1 MSPAARLPVVALV
14 GRPNV
19 GKSTLFNR
27 YAGYRRALVANQP
40 GLTRDRIAERIE
52 VDGRRMWLVD
62 TAGLDPARDDQ
73 LDVAIQA
80 QARSAVESADLILFI
95 VDGKEG
101 LVPEDESIA
110 RTLRRSGKPLAL
122 LVNKI
127 DRPSHHDA
135 RMHEFYRLG
144 IEPTFAVS
152 AEHGGGAFD
161 ALEAALRL
169 HDEQA
174 RARAEAEAAEAREAI
189 APEAGG
195 AGAAAAGT
203 ATAAG
208 TRAAGAPEQAAGDEA
223 AAEDEDEAI
232 RVAIVGRPNVGKSSL
247 ANRLA
252 GEDRVVVSDAPGT
265 TRDAV
270 DIAIERDGQ
279 RFVFVD
285 TAGLRKVG
293 RRRGP
298 GEHGGALM
306 TLRALERGEVA
317 LLVIDAHEGIADQ
330 DAKVA
335 SLLREHGCAAVVL
348 ANKWDLVPSEDRAR
362 VLDDIAH
369 GLRFMSD
376 VPIVPVSARTGAGL
390 GRLFGRLREVVA
402 ARERRIPTA
411 DLNRWLQDVA
421 EKHPPAMA
429 SRGAARRPNKL
440 FYASQVAVRPPVVVV
455 VCSDP
460 KAIQTS
466 YVRFLENQLR
476 ESFGFEGTPVR
487 VRLRARSGRRS
498 GREEAP

>member
-1 MSPAARLPVVALV
+1 MSPPARLPVVALV

-52 VDGRRMWLVD
+52 LDGRWIWLVD
-62 TAGLDPARDDQ
+62 TAGLDPAREAQ
-73 LDVAIQA
+73 LDAAIQA
-80 QARSAVESADLILFI
+80 QARSAVESADLILLI

-101 LVPEDESIA
+101 LVGEDESIA

-127 DRPSHHDA
+127 DQPMHHQD
-135 RMHEFYRLG
+135 RLLEFHRLG
-144 IEPTFAVS
+144 IDPTFAVS

-161 ALEAALRL
+161 ALESALRL
-169 HDEQA
+169 YDEQS
-174 RARAEAEAAEAREAI
+174 EAPGEDADDASGEAS
-189 APEAGG
+189 
-195 AGAAAAGT
+195 
-203 ATAAG
+203 
-208 TRAAGAPEQAAGDEA
+208 D
-223 AAEDEDEAI
+223 AEDGTI
-232 RVAIVGRPNVGKSSL
+232 RVAVVGRPNVGKSSL

-252 GEDRVVVSDAPGT
+252 GEERVVVADAPGT
-265 TRDAV
+265 TRDAI

-279 RFVFVD
+279 RFVLVD

-306 TLRALERGEVA
+306 TLRALERAEVA
-317 LLVIDAHEGIADQ
+317 LLVVDAAEGIADQ
-330 DAKVA
+330 DARVA
-335 SLLREHGCAAVVL
+335 SLVREHGCAAVVL
-348 ANKWDLVPSEDRAR
+348 ANKWDLVAKEDRED
-362 VLDDIAH
+362 VLADIRH

-402 ARERRIPTA
+402 ASERRIPTA

-487 VRLRARSGRRS
+487 VRLRARSGRRKA
-498 GREEAP
+498 GEEAR